1 MDVHGA
7 FQVFPNAK
15 VWFIIQLKA
24 KHKEMVGLRVPGTFI
39 CIYIYIHIIIFIYTY
54 TVYIYIHILYYIYIL
69 YSCVHIYGLSRLH
82 CSQLRLPPVLR
93 TKASFEEDLVTN
105 MTYAD
110 QMHEALGF
118 SWWFYRKGVF
128 TNHFRYL
135 KWRNPHL
142 YKLYV
147 RENPPQKWPSIRFRK
162 PSILGTWNFW
172 WCFVSFP
179 IKYEVV
185 FFRRKGRAQQS
196 TGPLPPFIGMR
207 QPGEFISKELQ
218 SSAMNVP
225 TFFVFCFQDRPKCFF
240 FELFLFQRFFLGIE
254 VPKKFLAP
262 KRGWNSSIDSKHD

>member
-1 MDVHGA
+1 
-7 FQVFPNAK
+7 
-15 VWFIIQLKA
+15 
-24 KHKEMVGLRVPGTFI
+24 MVGSRVPGTFI
-39 CIYIYIHIIIFIYTY
+39 YIYTYYYIHIYIYCIYI
-54 TVYIYIHILYYIYIL
+54 YIYIL

-110 QMHEALGF
+110 QMHEAPGF

-147 RENPPQKWPSIRFRK
+147 RENPPQKWQSRRFRK

-179 IKYEVV
+179 IKYELV
-185 FFRRKGRAQQS
+185 FLRRRGENQS
-196 TGPLPPFIGMR
+196 TGPRPIYWDEAAWWIFFSRSSRVLRWMSPLFLCFVLKDR
-207 QPGEFISKELQ
+207 LQ
-218 SSAMNVP
+218 M
-225 TFFVFCFQDRPKCFF
+225 FF
-240 FELFLFQRFFLGIE
+240 FWLFLFQRFFFGIE
-254 VPKKFLAP
+254 VL
-262 KRGWNSSIDSKHD
+262 KRNF